1 MQAAFINRGHQHL
14 VETVVKLDADP
25 TVAGLI
31 VFVAGSDSGN
41 VTPAGVVDAAMDIST
56 PLVGGVFP
64 EIIHEGKKFESGAV
78 VAGLSVEPTVTA
90 ISSVSDSA
98 TAVHEQLDPTLIE
111 QGHETAFVFIDAHT
125 DAIGG
130 VVQGLFSTYGV
141 EMDFVGGGA
150 GTLDGA
156 GETALF
162 TGDGLVEDGVVI
174 ATLPVSSG
182 LGVRHGWQEFAGP
195 FRVTDADGRLLRT
208 LDGEPAFDVYRRALE
223 MDTQEQPSPDEFFHV
238 AKANPFGITRLD
250 GEHIVRDPFQVR
262 ENGAIECFGS
272 LPDGEFVHILQGDEQ
287 TLIDSAGA
295 AYDDARTASPD
306 GTTLFFDC
314 ISRVLYLEDRFENE
328 LQSVGGNKEP
338 SVGALT
344 IGEIA
349 NDGYGHLEYYNK
361 TAVALRLPHI

>member
-1 MQAAFINRGHQHL
+1 MQATFVDRGQQHL
-14 VETVVKLDADP
+14 AETVAEFDADP

-31 VFVAGSDSGN
+31 VFVAGADDDI
-41 VTPAGVVDAAMDIST
+41 TPADVVDAAVDIST

-64 EIIHEGKKFESGAV
+64 ELIHGGEKFNSGAV
-78 VAGLSVEPTVTA
+78 VTGLSVKPTVTA
-90 ISSVSDSA
+90 VSDVSNA
-98 TAVHEQLDPTLIE
+98 ETTVHEQLDPTLIE

-125 DAIGG
+125 DAVSSVI
-130 VVQGLFSTYGV
+130 QGLFSTYGV
-141 EMDFVGGGA
+141 EMNFVGGGA

-156 GETALF
+156 GDTALF

-174 ATLPVSSG
+174 ATLPISSG

-208 LDGEPAFDVYRRALE
+208 LDGEPAFDVYRRALG
-223 MDTQEQPSPDEFFHV
+223 MDTQEIPSPDEFFQI
-238 AKANPFGITRLD
+238 AKANPFGIARLD
-250 GEHIVRDPFQVR
+250 AEHIVRDPFRVR
-262 ENGAIECFGS
+262 EDRAIECFGS

-295 AYDDARTASPD
+295 AYDDAKTASPD

-314 ISRVLYLEDRFENE
+314 ISRVLYLEDRFESE
-328 LQSVGGNKEP
+328 LQAVGGDREP
-338 SVGALT
+338 AAGALT

-361 TAVALRLPHI
+361 TAVALRLPDA